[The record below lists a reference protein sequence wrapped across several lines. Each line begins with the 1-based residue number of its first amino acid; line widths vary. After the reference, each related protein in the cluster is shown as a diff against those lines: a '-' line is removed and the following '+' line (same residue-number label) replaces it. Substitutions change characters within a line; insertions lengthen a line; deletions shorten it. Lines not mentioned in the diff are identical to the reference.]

1 MKKRISFF
9 LAVVMALT
17 FAACSSGG
25 TTTSEEGTTTEET
38 TTEAT
43 TEEGSEAASET
54 STAKSPDNDMVVAM
68 QADITNLDPHVSS
81 NGVSNTVTNTMY
93 EALVTF
99 DADANIIPMLA
110 KEWTMSE
117 DGLTYTFVLNE
128 GVTFHDGE
136 PFNAEAVIA
145 NWERGKADQSLR
157 VYSQTKSWVSA
168 VADSEYQLTIT
179 LDAPNNTF
187 LNKLT
192 QVRIVSPKAIEELG
206 KDGLAK
212 QSAGTG
218 PYVFAER
225 VDGGYTKV
233 VRNENYW
240 REGPKVDSLTFKVV
254 PEDGSRIAMLKT
266 GEADIITPVPPIQ
279 VEQIEGDSN
288 IVVMNEKGIT
298 YRYVTLNKNYT
309 LADGRQPFNDVRVR
323 QAMNYAFDNEA
334 FCQVVFQGYA
344 VKPTSIFS
352 DSIMYYA
359 EQTPYDLDLEKA
371 QALMEEAGYADGFPV
386 TIWVDNTTIEMQGAE
401 FVKQQLAQINIDV
414 TVEPQESTTIADR
427 TALPED
433 ETEVQMW
440 YVNWSSGSYEAD
452 GSMRNILHGDKFPPS
467 GYNTAFWNNAEFNQ
481 LLDDA
486 LVSTDEAEIADLYAQ
501 AQAIAWEECPWMF
514 LANDNSITAQRSY
527 VKGLTYKPGGD
538 IVFTTAEL
546 EH

>member
-117 DGLTYTFVLNE
+117 DGLTYTFILNE
-128 GVTFHDGE
+128 GITFSDGE

-157 VYSQTKSWVSA
+157 VYSQTKAWVSA

-179 LDAPNNTF
+179 LEEPNNTF

-452 GSMRNILHGDKFPPS
+452 GSMRNILHGEKFPPS

-546 EH
+546 DH

>member
-25 TTTSEEGTTTEET
+25 TTSEEGTTTEET

-81 NGVSNTVTNTMY
+81 NGVSNTVTGTMY
-93 EALVTF
+93 ESLVTF
-99 DADANIIPMLA
+99 DEDANIIPMLA

-117 DGLTYTFVLNE
+117 DGLTYTFILNE
-128 GVTFHDGE
+128 GITFSDGE

-179 LDAPNNTF
+179 LDEPNNTF

>member
-68 QADITNLDPHVSS
+68 QADVTNLDPHVSS

-309 LADGRQPFNDVRVR
+309 LADGRQPFNDVKVR

-546 EH
+546 DH

>member
-38 TTEAT
+38 TTETT
-43 TEEGSEAASET
+43 TEESGEAASET

-68 QADITNLDPHVSS
+68 QADVTNLDPHVSS

-309 LADGRQPFNDVRVR
+309 LADGRQPFNDVKVR

-546 EH
+546 DH

>member
-179 LDAPNNTF
+179 LDEPNNTF

-309 LADGRQPFNDVRVR
+309 LADGRQPFNDVKVR

-452 GSMRNILHGDKFPPS
+452 GSMRNILHGEKFPPS

-546 EH
+546 DH

>member
-38 TTEAT
+38 TTETT
-43 TEEGSEAASET
+43 TEESGEAASET

-68 QADITNLDPHVSS
+68 QADVTNLDPHVSS

-309 LADGRQPFNDVRVR
+309 LADGRQPFNDVKVR

-514 LANDNSITAQRSY
+514 LANDNSISAQRSY

-546 EH
+546 DH

>member
-25 TTTSEEGTTTEET
+25 TTSEEGTTTEET
-38 TTEAT
+38 TTEAA

-81 NGVSNTVTNTMY
+81 NGVSNTVTGTMY
-93 EALVTF
+93 ESLVTF
-99 DADANIIPMLA
+99 DEDANIIPMLA

-117 DGLTYTFVLNE
+117 DGLTYTFILNE
-128 GVTFHDGE
+128 GITFSDGE

-157 VYSQTKSWVSA
+157 VYSQTKAWVSA

-179 LDAPNNTF
+179 LEEPNNTF

-452 GSMRNILHGDKFPPS
+452 GSMRNILHGEKFPPS

-546 EH
+546 DH